1 LTPTYQVSAN
11 GADLTAKLKTR
22 LISLTI
28 SDETGINSDSVE
40 IEIDDRDGAVA
51 IPPFGADL
59 VVGIGYTETGIVA
72 KGRFRVDE
80 IETSGPDRRMLIRAR
95 SADTNAATSMPQ
107 IKAKTTKTWLWP
119 DGHAMTIG
127 DILQKIAADNQ
138 LMFSCRDAT
147 IATAIPA
154 SDQQTAE
161 SDINY
166 LGREARNVGGQ
177 LKIANGVLIV
187 FRQGT
192 GKTAGTGQS
201 MPTIDVI
208 PSDCMRW
215 RCLITR
221 RSSHRKVSAVS
232 VDANGQE
239 NKIIMTSQDASELD
253 STTEIPER
261 FATDEDRDNAATALV
276 NALDV
281 GSESVSLSMVGNPAI
296 GVEVRLNL
304 VGFKPGVD
312 RVWIVAR
319 VQHRIDEQGFTTE
332 VETVKEFE

>member
-1 LTPTYQVSAN
+1 MRGGFNASTRAGSYQTVLQRKTFWVHRPHRRTRFVFSRRGRGLRRLGDSGGFVCCVLGHGGRTRAAAGFCRGGDLLTPTYQVSAN
-11 GADLTAKLKTR
+11 GVDLTAKLKTR

-166 LGREARNVGGQ
+166 LGREARN
-177 LKIANGVLIV
+177 
-187 FRQGT
+187 
-192 GKTAGTGQS
+192 
-201 MPTIDVI
+201 
-208 PSDCMRW
+208 
-215 RCLITR
+215 
-221 RSSHRKVSAVS
+221 
-232 VDANGQE
+232 
-239 NKIIMTSQDASELD
+239 
-253 STTEIPER
+253 
-261 FATDEDRDNAATALV
+261 
-276 NALDV
+276 
-281 GSESVSLSMVGNPAI
+281 
-296 GVEVRLNL
+296 
-304 VGFKPGVD
+304 
-312 RVWIVAR
+312 
-319 VQHRIDEQGFTTE
+319 
-332 VETVKEFE
+332 